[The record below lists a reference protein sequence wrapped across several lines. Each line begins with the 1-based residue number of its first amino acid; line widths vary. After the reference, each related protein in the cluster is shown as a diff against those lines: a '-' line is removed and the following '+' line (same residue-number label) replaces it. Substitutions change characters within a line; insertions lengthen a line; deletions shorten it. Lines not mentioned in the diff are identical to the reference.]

1 MIPQRKFIKP
11 STQQSVT
18 ISNSNLHFKILHN
31 IMNSAESY
39 RLWYAYNFLVT
50 TLNKKEKKMPKLK
63 THRSAAKRY
72 KVTATGKIM
81 KRQAGIGHLLQH
93 KSASRK
99 RRIFKMVGVSES
111 HVALVS
117 KELPYK
123 KYSR

>member
-1 MIPQRKFIKP
+1 
-11 STQQSVT
+11 
-18 ISNSNLHFKILHN
+18 
-31 IMNSAESY
+31 
-39 RLWYAYNFLVT
+39 
-50 TLNKKEKKMPKLK
+50 MPKLK
-63 THRSAAKRY
+63 THRAAAKRY
-72 KVTATGKIM
+72 KVTASGKIM

-93 KSASRK
+93 MSASRK

>member
-1 MIPQRKFIKP
+1 
-11 STQQSVT
+11 
-18 ISNSNLHFKILHN
+18 
-31 IMNSAESY
+31 
-39 RLWYAYNFLVT
+39 
-50 TLNKKEKKMPKLK
+50 MPKLK
-63 THRSAAKRY
+63 THKSAAKRN
-72 KVTATGKIM
+72 KETASGKIM

-93 KSASRK
+93 KSGSRK

>member
-1 MIPQRKFIKP
+1 
-11 STQQSVT
+11 
-18 ISNSNLHFKILHN
+18 
-31 IMNSAESY
+31 
-39 RLWYAYNFLVT
+39 
-50 TLNKKEKKMPKLK
+50 MPKLK

-72 KVTATGKIM
+72 KVTASGKIM

-123 KYSR
+123 KYSRYEHRKWELNVVMQVFKDTKKY